1 MSICVCICGCDEGS
15 STIHICQVI
24 KPVWSH
30 VDLVLMGNIYG
41 EFLIKNH
48 YGALNRTNEA

>member
-1 MSICVCICGCDEGS
+1 MCAFVAV
-15 STIHICQVI
+15 TKVLVLFTFA
-24 KPVWSH
+24 KLLNVLWSH